1 MQHSGKLNRPALE
14 AGASLVIGG
23 NRLQTG
29 DTIQIVTSDNEG
41 VVARVAAFGMARLLI
56 EVDGEAYEL
65 RPWNSS
71 DDDLPQID
79 GPGSN
84 WTVRGA
90 TPR

>member
-1 MQHSGKLNRPALE
+1 MNRPALE

-29 DTIQIVTSDNEG
+29 DTVQIVTSDNESLT
-41 VVARVAAFGMARLLI
+41 ARVAAFGMARLLI
-56 EVDGEAYEL
+56 EVDGVSFEL

-71 DDDLPQID
+71 DDELPQVD

-84 WTVRGA
+84 WTIRGSIQ
-90 TPR
+90 R